1 MREMIRV
8 GEETRRKSNDF
19 ALGCPPSLHVCGTVL
34 KIAIQG
40 HAGVGG
46 SERGRLSERARG
58 GRGGEAVK
66 RTSHK
71 ERRSGMERSARGW
84 REGEYRDTLSDR
96 NRYRDGRGNRV
107 RGERGVGLPAG
118 GFCIFRESITN
129 SSANIS
135 GAWLSAMLGDL
146 RDSYRMRLFF
156 AISRDTIDTADQEIS
171 NFAEI
176 NSPCVIDLDVSSDTS
191 RIIVAINRRGRDE
204 GFALRGG
211 YLCANNFR
219 NVRSRSNLVPVFRL
233 CSFSRYLSSSF
244 VWRQFRE
251 IDRRK
256 TKLARKVFHPW
267 MRTTMCSSP
276 RSVGR
281 VLVID
286 YSSSARDVPSSTP
299 TARCQ
304 TKRTPFFFPPLY
316 FFSRS
321 RSRTFVLAPTF
332 PRGHRPW
339 TERGGRCSPRNERV
353 FCAFLS
359 PRTTGD
365 GLFCKFTERQIEVTF
380 PKRSRFDGDCEFY
393 SVCFTL
399 ARS

>member
-1 MREMIRV
+1 MIRV

-40 HAGVGG
+40 HAVVGG

-156 AISRDTIDTADQEIS
+156 AISRDTIDTANREIS

-176 NSPCVIDLDVSSDTS
+176 NSPCVIDLDVSSDAS

-204 GFALRGG
+204 CFILRR

-219 NVRSRSNLVPVFRL
+219 RVFSKRQIAPIL
-233 CSFSRYLSSSF
+233 SPSSVSSFSRYPFSSF
-244 VWRQFRE
+244 IWRQFRE

-256 TKLARKVFHPW
+256 TRLARKVFHPW

-304 TKRTPFFFPPLY
+304 TKRTPFFFHPPY

-332 PRGHRPW
+332 HVVIDRGRSVVVDARRE
-339 TERGGRCSPRNERV
+339 TNA
-353 FCAFLS
+353 FFAFLS